1 MDDRRRNDFHR
12 RFRAGFT
19 AGRRRSRHLPCR
31 QCRSDRCGDH
41 RLHDRPTGDRPTGD
55 RPTFGRAGR
64 TGTSHPS
71 GARNPHDHE
80 GPTGRDGPPDH
91 FPATAGISPTGSD
104 VLTARRG
111 LRWFVTEQ
119 PLPRSCV
126 QILGTT
132 CVVIA
137 ADPDRLTLATMSA
150 LREIDAID
158 HACSRFRDDS
168 DLSRV
173 NASAGHAVAVS
184 TVLLDALE
192 VAVRAAMVTDGD
204 VDPTIGR
211 AIRLLGY
218 DCTFADLP
226 IDGPPVVTVRAASQ
240 WPQIKIDRL
249 ARTIT
254 VPAGVQLDLGATAKA
269 LAADRAAAAAAAA
282 TGSGV
287 LVSIGGDLAAAGPAP
302 LGGWPIALAD
312 RHDDSLGTD
321 GPTVAIES
329 GGLATSSTTARRWH
343 RGGVELHHLID
354 PRTGRP
360 APEVW
365 RTVTVA
371 AASCVDANIAST
383 AAIIRGASAPEW
395 LGQLGLWARLVSLD
409 GAETLV
415 EPPDRSPV
423 SRSRLSVGGSR

>member
-1 MDDRRRNDFHR
+1 M
-12 RFRAGFT
+12 
-19 AGRRRSRHLPCR
+19 
-31 QCRSDRCGDH
+31 
-41 RLHDRPTGDRPTGD
+41 
-55 RPTFGRAGR
+55 
-64 TGTSHPS
+64 
-71 GARNPHDHE
+71 
-80 GPTGRDGPPDH
+80 
-91 FPATAGISPTGSD
+91 
-104 VLTARRG
+104 
-111 LRWFVTEQ
+111 TEQ
-119 PLPRSCV
+119 RLPRSCV

-137 ADPDRLTLATMSA
+137 ADPQRLTAATMSA

-158 HACSRFRDDS
+158 HACSRFREDS
-168 DLSRV
+168 DLSRA

-184 TVLLDALE
+184 TVLVDALE
-192 VAVRAAMVTDGD
+192 VAVRAATVTDGD

-226 IDGPPVVTVRAASQ
+226 LDGPPVVTVRAASQ
-240 WPQIKIDRL
+240 WAQLEVDRL
-249 ARTIT
+249 ARTVT

-287 LVSIGGDLAAAGPAP
+287 LVSIGGDVAVAGPAP
-302 LGGWPIALAD
+302 VGGWPIALAD
-312 RHDDSLGTD
+312 RHDDSLDAGV
-321 GPTVAIES
+321 PTVAIDS

-371 AASCVDANIAST
+371 AATCVDANIAST
-383 AAIIRGASAPEW
+383 AAIIRGASAVEW

-409 GAETLV
+409 GTETLV
-415 EPPDRSPV
+415 EPSDRSHV
-423 SRSRLSVGGSR
+423 DRLPSPVGGAR